1 MALGG
6 DHCRGIAHELS
17 LIISTKPFTVK
28 NDSTRPLRNPA
39 ISHKPFAARHRKY
52 DFGAAAFP
60 PERPLFYQRQK
71 DDNLS
76 NFLSFLLP
84 FPRNFVTFVSLYT
97 CIFSRLVICYSHEV
111 GGLKPPVNRKIRR

>member
-6 DHCRGIAHELS
+6 EHCRGIAHELS

-52 DFGAAAFP
+52 DFGAAAFVL
-60 PERPLFYQRQK
+60 EPLFIIAQK
-71 DDNLS
+71 EDNWS
-76 NFLSFLLP
+76 NFLSFLLL
-84 FPRNFVTFVSLYT
+84 FPQNFVTFVLLYT
-97 CIFSRLVICYSHEV
+97 CIFPRLVICYSHEV